1 MVPAKNS
8 ETDLIHQERARVL
21 AEIRTVQEDLDDVEQ
36 RLEKNRPDFGLGR
49 GGSQIY
55 EWEMSLARRDSLRKK
70 LERLREALERID
82 AGQYGICIHCGHPIS
97 PERLALLP
105 STKLCAKCARELEE
119 RRHGRRRRR

>member
-8 ETDLIHQERARVL
+8 EADLIHQERTRVL
-21 AEIRTVQEDLDDVEQ
+21 AEIHTVQEDLNDVEQ

-55 EWEMSLARRDSLRKK
+55 EWEMNLARRDSLRKK

-82 AGQYGICIHCGHPIS
+82 AGQYGICIHCGQLIS

-119 RRHGRRRRR
+119 QRHGRRRRR